1 MLFYQGLNLSD
12 VINIISL
19 ICGFALNFIGVG
31 LLTLFRMDS
40 GGYSRTPQNLYRA
53 SVELMHT
60 IRSGSGEL
68 RPRTEQRSPLLETG
82 EH

>member
-1 MLFYQGLNLSD
+1 MIFYQGLNLSN

-31 LLTLFRMDS
+31 LLTLFRMDN
-40 GGYSRTPQNLYRA
+40 GGYSRTTPNLYRA
-53 SVELMHT
+53 SIELMHT
-60 IRSGSGEL
+60 IRSGSGEV
-68 RPRTEQRSPLLETG
+68 RPLTEQRSPLLEAI